1 MAKWLA
7 SQITVQQSG
16 IVSREGK
23 VINLLF
29 NFFEGTIEGIIGKE
43 LERRSSMVKY
53 EETPLR

>member
-1 MAKWLA
+1 M
-7 SQITVQQSG
+7 
-16 IVSREGK
+16 VSESDYSAAIWDRFPGGK

-29 NFFEGTIEGIIGKE
+29 NFFEGTIEGIIGEE

>member
-29 NFFEGTIEGIIGKE
+29 NFFEGTLKE
-43 LERRSSMVKY
+43 
-53 EETPLR
+53 